1 MGRILLIGAI
11 VATAAV
17 ADAQSI
23 NVNFAPPGNTPSPG
37 YAAAGAA
44 GTWNTVTGIAGMTF
58 DLVDTAGSPSGVTL
72 SQSPTTTLLATRD
85 PSVSGDDATLL
96 DNGLVTSGAETC
108 LSFQGFHPGSY
119 EVLIYAWL
127 PGQPGVKSRTRQDE
141 APSTQ
146 DVGGAWPGMHAEGI
160 TYARYVV
167 TVGADG
173 VLPAHSGLVPGAPDA
188 ALNGVQIRPLSATG
202 GDAGAGSSDGGIAP
216 PDAGPGGAE
225 TSDAG
230 GTRSAM
236 AGGCNAGQG
245 SGPAVALVL
254 ALLLACPRRTRAGRG
269 DRGPAGAGCG
279 RALQAREPSD
289 AGS

>member
-1 MGRILLIGAI
+1 MARTIVIAAI
-11 VATAAV
+11 VALAAV

-23 NVNFAPPGNTPSPG
+23 NVNFAPAGNTPSPG

-44 GTWNTVTGIAGMTF
+44 GTWNTVTGIAGTTF
-58 DLVDTAGSPSGVTL
+58 ELVATDGSPSGVTL

-85 PSVSGDDATLL
+85 PSVTGDDATLL
-96 DNGLVTSGAETC
+96 DNGLVTTGAETC
-108 LSFQGFHPGSY
+108 LTFQGFHPGSY

-141 APSTQ
+141 APATK
-146 DVGGAWPGMHAEGI
+146 DVGGAWPGMHAEGT

-202 GDAGAGSSDGGIAP
+202 GDAGAASADGGLAGADAGAGGAATSDGGTTSSAM
-216 PDAGPGGAE
+216 PGGC
-225 TSDAG
+225 SVG
-230 GTRSAM
+230 H
-236 AGGCNAGQG
+236 G
-245 SGPAVALVL
+245 SGPAVACVL
-254 ALLLACPRRTRAGRG
+254 ALLLACPRRSARRG
-269 DRGPAGAGCG
+269 SRSSSLRHDR
-279 RALQAREPSD
+279 
-289 AGS
+289 